1 MKAKVLFVAV
11 ALTLLMASCA
21 TKQGAI
27 NQLEKFSYE
36 LRDNSRYY
44 DGDDWEKAGNKFIK
58 IRKQLNKYEFDY
70 TPEEKARI
78 GKLEGQC
85 ATYMVKGAKD
95 GVFDKVKNIG
105 SEIEGVLRG
114 ILDGMTE

>member
-1 MKAKVLFVAV
+1 MKAKVLFAAV
-11 ALTLLMASCA
+11 VLTLLMASCA

-27 NQLEKFSYE
+27 DQLEKFSYE

-44 DGDDWEKAGNKFIK
+44 DGDDWEKACNKFIK

-70 TPEEKARI
+70 TSEEKARI

-95 GVFDKVKNIG
+95 GVFDKLRNIG